1 MLAESFYVYF
11 LNFLYENQSSKQHEA
26 IQSYVQYSFVNVI
39 RSRALDDRTVRPVTS
54 QIQLLLV
61 FKKATIRIY
70 FYNDKFVEISFEL
83 YTTFEELRQNLCR
96 QLSIPETMFG
106 QFGFYEVLHEEEY
119 QDETFLEEFVR
130 VSDLLASWDA
140 MNCIEKTRQKGD
152 TVFRKYARVYF
163 RIRYFRPL
171 ARGRPDPFARVHFPF
186 LACEIVRLLEANRVS
201 VSREAAEK
209 AFVLLVKMRT
219 LRLAD
224 DRVVELMRDIT
235 ERKERMFRLN
245 VTYSSAVKTNEVLK
259 KLHQMEE
266 TTLEEL
272 LAEFVKIF
280 EGNRVYKSQCF
291 KTIISRKTFSE
302 RDSTPFETK
311 FDAEQFAA
319 SAKDSSEVRDEKLQS
334 SEKSPQ
340 KSPQKSPRK
349 AEEPPRDPEPALP
362 GSSSLSGFECY
373 LWLGPEGVSVCN
385 MDHSPAETFPY
396 EALKSLYLFEEKV
409 KFLIS
414 PESVPDSRIEHNL
427 LVFQTPQARM
437 IFVTAVSYI
446 KFRITGNVPQSLI
459 KLDKQE
465 RDARNLTEEET
476 LRIEEIDQT
485 KPIYPVSRYHVIACK
500 KEK

>member
-61 FKKATIRIY
+61 FKKGTIRVY
-70 FYNDKFVEISFEL
+70 FANDKFAELSFEL

-96 QLSIPETMFG
+96 QLGIPETMFG

-130 VSDLLASWDA
+130 VSDLLASWDT
-140 MNCIEKTRQKGD
+140 MNCLEKTRTKGD
-152 TVFRKYARVYF
+152 TLFRKYARVYF

-171 ARGRPDPFARVHFPF
+171 ARGRPDPFARVHYPF
-186 LACEIVRLLEANRVS
+186 LACEIVRLFEANRVS
-201 VSREAAEK
+201 VTREAAEK

-235 ERKERMFRLN
+235 ERKEKMFRLN

-266 TTLEEL
+266 TTLDEL

-291 KTIISRKTFSE
+291 KAIISRKTFSE
-302 RDSTPFETK
+302 RDSTPFQTK
-311 FDAEQFAA
+311 FDADQFAG

-334 SEKSPQ
+334 SERSPR
-340 KSPQKSPRK
+340 KSPRK
-349 AEEPPRDPEPALP
+349 SDEPPRDPESAALGP
-362 GSSSLSGFECY
+362 TSLSGFECY
-373 LWLGPEGVSVCN
+373 LWVGPEGLSVCN
-385 MDHSPAETFPY
+385 MDHSPAETFPF
-396 EALKSLYLFEEKV
+396 EALKSLYLCDEKV

-414 PESVPDSRIEHNL
+414 PESVPDSKIEHNL

-437 IFVTAVSYI
+437 IFVTAVNFI
-446 KFRITGNVPQSLI
+446 KLRITGNVPQSLI

-465 RDARNLTEEET
+465 RDTRNLTEGET

-485 KPIYPVSRYHVIACK
+485 KPIYPVSRYHVVACK